1 MKQLGLLLATAAT
14 LVLAIGSAY
23 ADCEDGHWVQSV
35 SSDGA
40 IVILEDGSVWEID
53 PADQVDT
60 ALWLPTTNI
69 VACDG
74 KLIDTDDNEIA
85 EAKRLK

>member
-1 MKQLGLLLATAAT
+1 MRRFGILMAAAAM
-14 LVLAIGSAY
+14 LVLTTGIAR
-23 ADCEDGHWVQSV
+23 ADCEDGHWVKSV

-53 PADQVDT
+53 PSDQADT

-69 VACDG
+69 VACDD

-85 EAKRLK
+85 EATRIK

>member
-1 MKQLGLLLATAAT
+1 MKRFGLLLATVGT
-14 LVLAIGSAY
+14 LALGPGVAR

-53 PADQVDT
+53 SVDRVDT

-69 VACDG
+69 VACDD

-85 EAKRLK
+85 EAKRIK

>member
-1 MKQLGLLLATAAT
+1 MKRLGLLLAAAAT
-14 LVLAIGSAY
+14 LVLATGSVH

-53 PADQVDT
+53 SADQVDT
-60 ALWLPTTNI
+60 ALWLSTTDI
-69 VACDG
+69 VACDD

-85 EAKRLK
+85 EATRIK

>member
-1 MKQLGLLLATAAT
+1 MKRFGMLLAATVALMSAAGF
-14 LVLAIGSAY
+14 AH
-23 ADCEDGHWVQSV
+23 ADCEDGHWVKSV

-53 PADQVDT
+53 SADQVDT
-60 ALWLPTTNI
+60 ALWLPMTNI
-69 VACDG
+69 VACDD

-85 EAKRLK
+85 GATRIK

>member
-1 MKQLGLLLATAAT
+1 MKRFELLLSAVMLGIATGVAHA
-14 LVLAIGSAY
+14 G
-23 ADCEDGHWVQSV
+23 CEDGHWIQSV

-53 PADQVDT
+53 PSDQVDT

-69 VACDG
+69 VACDD

-85 EAKRLK
+85 EATRVK

>member
-1 MKQLGLLLATAAT
+1 MKRYALLLAAAALALTAGMAR
-14 LVLAIGSAY
+14 

-35 SSDGA
+35 SSDGE

-53 PADQVDT
+53 AADRVDT

-69 VACDG
+69 VACDD

-85 EAKRLK
+85 GATRIR

>member
-1 MKQLGLLLATAAT
+1 MKRFGFMLVALVALGLTTGLAR
-14 LVLAIGSAY
+14 

-69 VACDG
+69 VACDD

-85 EAKRLK
+85 GATRIK

>member
-1 MKQLGLLLATAAT
+1 MKRSKI
-14 LVLAIGSAY
+14 LVLAAVALVLATGMAR

-40 IVILEDGSVWEID
+40 IIILEDGSVWEID
-53 PADQVDT
+53 PVDRVDT

-69 VACDG
+69 VACDD

-85 EAKRLK
+85 EATRIK